1 MSGSRPMRRYH
12 GAMRPV
18 LYFVLAYVL
27 LDWASY
33 LHPVLPIAATP
44 WNPPPGLVLAFLL
57 MAGLR
62 QWPWAFIAAL
72 AAELLLRD
80 IPLSL
85 AWHVG
90 AVSVLVAS
98 YATLAWLLTRWAHID
113 IHLRGLR
120 DLSWL
125 IAGSLLT
132 SLVAGIAYVGVY
144 TLAGVVAA
152 GDFPANVL
160 RFWIGDATGLV
171 VFAPLVL
178 TWSAWR
184 PWTHLPGREVWL
196 QAGSLA
202 LVLWI
207 IFGIPYTDEFKFFYL
222 LYLPVVWI
230 ATRQGLTGVTLALA
244 VIQTGLILALEVGGH
259 HDATVMEFQM
269 LMLGLSV
276 TGLFLGV
283 TVAVRQAAEE
293 RLHRREAELNQAMRL
308 AAAGEM
314 AQAVA
319 HELNQ
324 PLSALANYSRAGK
337 AMLDSPEHA
346 PLLGQTL
353 EKVEREATR
362 AGEVVRRLREFFRG
376 GGLRLERIE
385 IAGLIEEGLSPARRR
400 AERQGVEIRLSIDPT
415 LPSLRADRVQIG
427 MVLHNLVANA
437 LDALSSDTTPGHW
450 VEILVRPNPAGVIE
464 FCVSDS
470 GPGIATEMRE
480 RLFES
485 FATSKP
491 EGMGLGLS
499 ISRTLVEAH
508 GGELRLR
515 GEQPTRFCFT
525 LPMDST
531 NTTQPA

>member
-1 MSGSRPMRRYH
+1 MWRYH
-12 GAMRPV
+12 GAMRSA

-44 WNPPPGLVLAFLL
+44 WNPPPGLILAFLL
-57 MAGLR
+57 MAGTR
-62 QWPWAFIAAL
+62 QWPWVFIATL
-72 AAELLLRD
+72 SAELLLRD
-80 IPLSL
+80 IPVSL
-85 AWHVG
+85 AWHVA
-90 AVSVLVAS
+90 AVSTLVGS
-98 YATLAWLLTRWAHID
+98 YAGLAWLLGHWARID
-113 IHLRGLR
+113 IRLR
-120 DLSWL
+120 DLRDLTWL
-125 IAGSLLT
+125 IAGCLLT
-132 SLVAGIAYVGVY
+132 SLVAAIAYVGLY
-144 TLAGVVAA
+144 TIAGVVAA
-152 GDFPANVL
+152 GDFPGNIL

-171 VFAPLVL
+171 VVAPLVL
-178 TWSAWR
+178 TWSTWR
-184 PWTHLPGREVWL
+184 PRMHWPGREVWF

-230 ATRQGLTGVTLALA
+230 ATRHGLAGVTLALA
-244 VIQTGLILALEVGGH
+244 AIQAGLILALEVGGH

-293 RLHRREAELNQAMRL
+293 RLHQRETELNQAMRL

-314 AQAVA
+314 AQALA

-337 AMLDSPEHA
+337 FMLDAPEHA

-376 GGLRLERIE
+376 GGLHLESMDV
-385 IAGLIEEGLSPARRR
+385 ADLIEEGLSPARRR
-400 AERQGVEIRLSIDPT
+400 AERGGIEIRLSIDPT
-415 LPSLRADRVQIG
+415 LPRVRADRVQIG

-437 LDALSSDTTPGHW
+437 LDVLSATTAPDRW
-450 VEILVRPNPAGVIE
+450 VEIAARPGPDARIE
-464 FCVSDS
+464 CCVGDS
-470 GPGIATEMRE
+470 GPGIAPEMRE

-508 GGELRLR
+508 GGELRLE
-515 GEQPTRFCFT
+515 GERPTRFCFT
-525 LPMDST
+525 LPLDG
-531 NTTQPA
+531 NPPNPA

>member
-1 MSGSRPMRRYH
+1 MRS
-12 GAMRPV
+12 A
-18 LYFVLAYVL
+18 LYFVLAYEL

-33 LHPVLPIAATP
+33 IHPVLPIAVTP
-44 WNPPPGLVLAFLL
+44 WNPPPGLSLAFLL
-57 MAGLR
+57 LTGVR
-62 QWPWAFIAAL
+62 QWPWVFIAAF

-80 IPLSL
+80 VPVSL
-85 AWHVG
+85 AWRIA
-90 AVSVLVAS
+90 AVSTLVAS
-98 YATLAWLLTRWAHID
+98 YAGLAWLLIHWARID
-113 IHLRGLR
+113 IRLRGLR
-120 DLSWL
+120 DLTWL
-125 IAGSLLT
+125 IAGSLLA
-132 SLVAGIAYVGVY
+132 SLIAGVAYIGLY
-144 TLAGVVAA
+144 TFAGVVAA
-152 GDFPANVL
+152 GDFAGNIL

-171 VFAPLVL
+171 VVAPLVL

-184 PWTHLPGREVWL
+184 PWSRLPGREVWL
-196 QAGSLA
+196 QAGSVALA
-202 LVLWI
+202 LWI

-230 ATRQGLTGVTLALA
+230 ATRHGLAGVTLSLA
-244 VIQTGLILALEVGGH
+244 VIQAGLIIALLVGGD

-337 AMLDSPEHA
+337 AMIDSPEHA
-346 PLLGQTL
+346 HLLGQTL

-376 GGLRLERIE
+376 GGLRLET
-385 IAGLIEEGLSPARRR
+385 IAVADLIEEGLSPARRR
-400 AERQGVEIRLSIDPT
+400 AQRQGVEIRLSVDPF
-415 LPSLRADRVQIG
+415 LPGVRADRVQIG

-437 LDALSSDTTPGHW
+437 LDALRDTTTPARW
-450 VEILVRPNPAGVIE
+450 VEIAARPGGAGQVE
-464 FCVSDS
+464 LCVSDG
-470 GPGIATEMRE
+470 GPGIAPEMRE

-508 GGELRLR
+508 GGELRLQ

-531 NTTQPA
+531 HTTQPA